1 METTRFDKITRKLAE
16 TSSRRQAVAALLAAV
31 VGTAAVSTDD
41 ASARRRRR
49 RRRPTCT
56 ATNGACTASTEC
68 CGWEDYLI
76 VCGYASNGQTTECCR
91 NPGAECRS
99 DHQCCGFYG
108 GTAHCTNHVCGA

>member
-1 METTRFDKITRKLAE
+1 MDTTAFDTITRKLAE
-16 TSSRRQAVAALLAAV
+16 TGSRRRGLAALLAV
-31 VGTAAVSTDD
+31 MVGTAAVSTDD

-68 CGWEDYLI
+68 CGWENYGI

-91 NPGAECRS
+91 NPGAECRF
-99 DHQCCGFYG
+99 DTQCCGFYG